1 MKYFRR
7 ELDVW
12 VKCVMAIFDH
22 KDEPHSEELVKRLR
36 KIALQ
41 IRKDVLL
48 MTTRAGSGHPG
59 GSLSCAEIIACLY
72 FHHLRYDP
80 ENPKW
85 EDRDRFI
92 LSKGH
97 SCPAVYAALSMV
109 GFFPRKELWTLRKI
123 GSILQG
129 HPDMKKTPGI
139 EASTGSLGQGL
150 SIGIGMALA
159 ARLDRRNYRVYVL
172 LGDGEL
178 DEGQVWEA
186 AMAAAHYKLDNLTAI
201 VDYNKIQLDGPVNYI
216 MSLEPLADKWRAF
229 GWHVIEIDG
238 HDVKQVLDALDAA
251 EEVEGRPTV
260 IIAHTVKGKG
270 VSFMEHQVK
279 YHGKALTEEELER
292 ALRELEAQE
301 KALSVGGV

>member
-1 MKYFRR
+1 
-7 ELDVW
+7 
-12 VKCVMAIFDH
+12 MAIFDH

-41 IRKDVLL
+41 IRRDVLL

-72 FHHLRYDP
+72 FHQLRYDP
-80 ENPKW
+80 ENPRW

-97 SCPAVYAALSMV
+97 SCPAVYAALSMA
-109 GFFPRKELWTLRKI
+109 GFFPREELWTLRKV

-186 AMAAAHYKLDNLTAI
+186 AMAAPHYGLDNITAI
-201 VDYNKIQLDGPVNYI
+201 VDYNKIQLDGPVKNI

-229 GWHVIEIDG
+229 RWHVIEIDG
-238 HDVKQVLDALDAA
+238 HDVRQVLDALDAA
-251 EEVEGRPTV
+251 EEVKGRPTV

-270 VSFMEHQVK
+270 ISFMEHQVK
-279 YHGKALTEEELER
+279 YHGKALTEEELEK
-292 ALRELEAQE
+292 ALQELEAQE
-301 KALSVGGV
+301 KILTAGGV